1 MCIIVLLAVMW
12 LNLSIIFC
20 LNARKIYAFGGN
32 GIVYLVSVQFFHPL
46 WKLTSGSIALDM
58 GPKIQEKSGR
68 FIWCVIVWS
77 IWCHR
82 NDCVFNDFSFVGDK
96 LLEETKYSFSHWQS
110 NTAACIVDGHLQLLV
125 SCLILAATE
134 VWSFQLYGRRGF
146 VAS

>member
-1 MCIIVLLAVMW
+1 MPEKFMHLVAMV
-12 LNLSIIFC
+12 LSIWYLYSFSILC
-20 LNARKIYAFGGN
+20 GN
-32 GIVYLVSVQFFHPL
+32 SLLEALPWIWVQKYKRNL
-46 WKLTSGSIALDM
+46 EDLSGV
-58 GPKIQEKSGR
+58 
-68 FIWCVIVWS
+68 VIVWS

-146 VAS
+146 VSS